1 MRGKRSISMLL
12 ALVLSL
18 AFQVPS
24 LAMAMDDQGAKGSK
38 YDQEIQES
46 VNKTLSTNKEFKDV
60 RGKVEDEVITLTGS
74 VNLVADKMKLDR
86 KMHDKEHVQSIRNYV
101 RIASPSV
108 SDAELRD
115 KLADKLRYDRAGY
128 GIAFNAINLG
138 VKDGIV
144 TLKGSVLDEPSRASA
159 LAIVENTPG
168 VKGVVEDLDVQPASP
183 FDDDLRIRLSRKIY
197 GDPAL
202 QKYWLDPQKPIR
214 IVVDRGHVTLYGVVD
229 NKMDKQIAEMRAREV
244 PNVFSVDDKLVIAGQ
259 EAR

>member
-1 MRGKRSISMLL
+1 MIGKRRISMLL
-12 ALVLSL
+12 ALILSL
-18 AFQVPS
+18 AFQLPS
-24 LAMAMDDQGAKGSK
+24 LAMDDQGAKGGK

-60 RGKVEDEVITLTGS
+60 QGKVEDGVITLTGS
-74 VNLVADKMKLDR
+74 VNLVADKIKLDR

-101 RIASPSV
+101 GIGGASV

-138 VKDGIV
+138 VKDGVV

-159 LAIVENTPG
+159 MAIVENTPG
-168 VKGVVEDLDVQPASP
+168 VKGVVEDLNVQPASP
-183 FDDDLRIRLSRKIY
+183 FDDDLRIRMARKIY
-197 GDPAL
+197 GDPVL

-214 IVVDRGHVTLYGVVD
+214 IVVDHGHVTLYGVVD

-244 PNVFSVDDKLVIAGQ
+244 PNVFSVNDKLVVAGQ
-259 EAR
+259 AR